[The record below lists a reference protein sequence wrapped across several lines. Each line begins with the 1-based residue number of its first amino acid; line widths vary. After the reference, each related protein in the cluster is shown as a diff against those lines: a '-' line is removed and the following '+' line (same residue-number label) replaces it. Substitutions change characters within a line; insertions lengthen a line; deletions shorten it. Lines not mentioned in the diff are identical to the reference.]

1 MNPRSYKGFDSWWR
15 EHNLRVTD
23 GRRVIAEVVLAAR
36 DFPDVNELHRRV
48 GAVSPHI
55 SLATLYRTLRLL
67 TKFGIIER
75 HKFQGSQARY
85 GPARSEHQDHL
96 IDINTGRVI
105 EFRSDEIE
113 RLQVEMAARLGYR
126 LTGYRLELFGEQ
138 VQALNRA
145 NSPAGARKMGAIR
158 TRRKDRLPT
167 A

>member
-1 MNPRSYKGFDSWWR
+1 MNLRSYEDFDAWWR
-15 EHNLRVTD
+15 EHDLRVTIE
-23 GRRVIAEVVLAAR
+23 RRTIAEVVLAAR

-48 GAVSPHI
+48 GAVSPHV

-67 TKFGIIER
+67 TEFGIIER
-75 HKFQGSQARY
+75 HTFQGSEARY

-113 RLQVEMAARLGYR
+113 RLQVRVAARLGYR
-126 LTGYRLELFGEQ
+126 RTGYRLELFGEQ

-145 NSPAGARKMGAIR
+145 SSPAGARQPLRSAR
-158 TRRKDRLPT
+158 D
-167 A
+167 